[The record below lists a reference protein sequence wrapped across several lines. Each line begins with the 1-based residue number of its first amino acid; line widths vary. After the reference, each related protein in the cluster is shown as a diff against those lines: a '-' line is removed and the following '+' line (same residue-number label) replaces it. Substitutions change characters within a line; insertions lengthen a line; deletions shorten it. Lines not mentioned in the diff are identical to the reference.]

1 MVICYND
8 PITENDLPR
17 FGKWGDNMRQKRK
30 IFAAVLAVLMLAG
43 GVCVQ
48 GRAEGRQ
55 TSLGALAAGSY
66 HSVLLQPDGTAAAA
80 GYWKDSRCDVSWWH
94 DVVKVAA
101 GSRSL
106 GLCSDGTVMVSGESQ
121 EDFSVAGWT
130 QIADL
135 DVSESNAIGVRR
147 DGTVVITGPE
157 IPGQDQVSYWR
168 DVCAVAVGSN
178 AFYGLKKDGTVVTAG
193 GSDAV
198 AKWRDIVQLSAGKDH
213 VVGLRSDG
221 TVVAAGSDRYGQ
233 CQVSGWKNVQSVSAG
248 GGHTVAL
255 LEDGTVVAAGDNG
268 MHQCGTES
276 WYDIV
281 DVSAGLYHTLGLRQD
296 GVILAVGSDGFGQ
309 LQICKELSSGVWT
322 PPTEEETLP
331 TESVQNLPPVVF
343 GTWDFGTGSREPIRW
358 QVLGQ
363 RSDLLL
369 LISEDVVDVQPYHS
383 GNAVSGWAECDLRRW
398 LNGEFYQQA
407 FTDAER
413 EQMFPQ
419 SADSRTDLVTL
430 LSTENAGQYFAD
442 DLSRTVPSGVSWLLR
457 TRGSAEGVVA
467 CVSQTGAISEY
478 GTLILSPTGIRP
490 VILIAQSSYLPI
502 EPSF

>member
-1 MVICYND
+1 
-8 PITENDLPR
+8 
-17 FGKWGDNMRQKRK
+17 MRQSRK
-30 IFAAVLAVLMLAG
+30 LFSAILAVLMLAG
-43 GVCVQ
+43 GVCIQ

-66 HSVLLQPDGTAAAA
+66 HSVFLQPDGTAAAA

-106 GLCSDGTVMVSGESQ
+106 GLCSDGTVMISGESR

-135 DVSESNAIGVRR
+135 DVSENNAIGVRR

-157 IPGQDQVSYWR
+157 IPGQEQVSYWR
-168 DVCAVAVGSN
+168 DIRAVAVGGG
-178 AFYGLKKDGTVVTAG
+178 AYYGLKEDGTVVTAG

-198 AKWRDIVQLSAGKDH
+198 AKWRSIVQLSAGKDH

-233 CQVSGWKNVQSVSAG
+233 CQVSGWKNVLSVSAG

-268 MHQCGTES
+268 MHQCDMES

-281 DVSAGLYHTLGLRQD
+281 DISAGLYHTLGLRQD

-309 LQICKELSSGVWT
+309 LQICKELSSGVWSS
-322 PPTEEETLP
+322 PTEEAALP
-331 TESVQNLPPVVF
+331 TESVQDLPPVVF
-343 GTWDFGTGSREPIRW
+343 GAWDLGTGSREPIRW

-369 LISEDVVDVQPYHS
+369 LISEDVIDVQPWHS
-383 GNAVSGWAECDLRRW
+383 GSGAADWADCDLRRW
-398 LNGEFYQQA
+398 LNNDFYQQA

-413 EQMFPQ
+413 ERMFPQ

-430 LSTENAGQYFAD
+430 LSTENAKQYFAD
-442 DLSRTVPSGVSWLLR
+442 DRSRTVPSGVSWLLR

-467 CVSQTGAISEY
+467 CVSQTGAVSEY
-478 GTLILSPTGIRP
+478 GTLVLSPTGIRP
-490 VILIAQSSYLPI
+490 VILIVQTESQQ
-502 EPSF
+502 

>member
-1 MVICYND
+1 M
-8 PITENDLPR
+8 
-17 FGKWGDNMRQKRK
+17 KKSRK
-30 IFAAVLAVLMLAG
+30 IFAAVLAALILTG
-43 GVCVQ
+43 SVCVH

-66 HSVLLQPDGTAAAA
+66 HSLFLQADGTAAAA

-94 DVVKVAA
+94 DVVKIAA

-106 GLCSDGTVMVSGESQ
+106 GLCGDGTVMFSGESQ

-135 DVSESNAIGVRR
+135 DIGESNAIGVRR

-157 IPGQDQVSYWR
+157 IPGQEQVSYWR
-168 DVCAVAVGSN
+168 DIRAVAVGDQ
-178 AFYGLKKDGTVVTAG
+178 AYYGLKEDGTVVTAG

-198 AKWRDIVQLSAGKDH
+198 TKWRGIVQLSAGKDH

-233 CQVSGWKNVQSVSAG
+233 CQVSGWKNVRSVSAG

-255 LEDGTVVAAGDNG
+255 LEDGTVAAAGDNG
-268 MHQCGTES
+268 MHQCDLES

-309 LQICKELSSGVWT
+309 LQICKQLSSGVWS
-322 PPTEEETLP
+322 PPTREPALP
-331 TESVQNLPPVVF
+331 TESVQELPPIVF
-343 GTWDFGTGSREPIRW
+343 GAWDDGTGSREPIRW
-358 QVLGQ
+358 KVLGQ

-369 LISEDVVDVQPYHS
+369 LISEDVIDVKPYHS
-383 GNAVSGWAECDLRRW
+383 GSGSVSWAESDLRRW
-398 LNGEFYQQA
+398 LNGEFYRQA

-413 EQMFPQ
+413 ERMFPQ

-430 LSTENAGQYFAD
+430 LSTENAGQYFD
-442 DLSRTVPSGVSWLLR
+442 DDRSRAVPSGSSWLLR

-467 CVSQTGAISEY
+467 CVSQTGAVSDY
-478 GTLILSPTGIRP
+478 GTLVLSPTGIRP
-490 VILIAQSSYLPI
+490 VILIAQT
-502 EPSF
+502 ESF

>member
-1 MVICYND
+1 
-8 PITENDLPR
+8 
-17 FGKWGDNMRQKRK
+17 MRQHRK
-30 IFAAVLAVLMLAG
+30 ILAAVLAALILAG
-43 GVCVQ
+43 VRIRGH
-48 GRAEGRQ
+48 AEGRQ

-66 HSVLLQPDGTAAAA
+66 HSLFLQADGTAAAA

-94 DVVKVAA
+94 DVVKIAA

-106 GLCSDGTVMVSGESQ
+106 GLCSDGTVMFSGESR

-135 DVSESNAIGVRR
+135 DIGENNAIGVRR

-157 IPGQDQVSYWR
+157 IPGQEQVSYWR
-168 DVCAVAVGSN
+168 DVRAVAVGDQ
-178 AFYGLKKDGTVVTAG
+178 AYYGLKEDGTVVTAG

-198 AKWRDIVQLSAGKDH
+198 TQWRSIVQLSAGKNH

-233 CQVSGWKNVQSVSAG
+233 CQVSGWKGVQSVSAG

-268 MHQCGTES
+268 MHQCDLES

-309 LQICKELSSGVWT
+309 LQICRELSSGVWSA
-322 PPTEEETLP
+322 PTEETTLP
-331 TESVQNLPPVVF
+331 TASVQDLPPVVF
-343 GTWDFGTGSREPIRW
+343 GAWDDGTGSREPIRW

-369 LISEDVVDVQPYHS
+369 LISEDVIDVQPWHS
-383 GNAVSGWAECDLRRW
+383 GGGAAGWAECDLRRW
-398 LNGEFYQQA
+398 LNNDFYRQA

-413 EQMFPQ
+413 ERMFPQ

-430 LSTENAGQYFAD
+430 LSTENAKQYFAD
-442 DLSRTVPSGVSWLLR
+442 DRSRTVPSGASWLLR

-467 CVSQTGAISEY
+467 CVSRTGAVSEY
-478 GTLILSPTGIRP
+478 GTLVLSPTGIRP
-490 VILIAQSSYLPI
+490 VILIAQA
-502 EPSF
+502 EFF